1 MNCNVIKD
9 LLPLYIDECCS
20 EESRKLISE
29 HLENCPECKK
39 SCAYM
44 RKTCTSQPAPL
55 PKADLKPI
63 SSWKASVLQSLALF
77 IAFAVLAAGVL
88 LEGNTPAGA
97 TNGLWAVAM
106 IVPATGYL
114 LSVSNW
120 FFVRVY
126 RSRKAFAL
134 CSGLV
139 TLAITLAG
147 YVWAYLHYTD
157 GITLTSPLIW
167 VGVGLS
173 AIFCLLSGVLS
184 NQYGKLLGR
193 E

>member
-20 EESRKLISE
+20 EDSRTLISG

-39 SCAYM
+39 AHDYM
-44 RKTCTSQPAPL
+44 RKTYAAQPTPL
-55 PKADLKPI
+55 PKIDLKAV
-63 SSWKASVLQSLALF
+63 SSWRASVLQSLALF
-77 IAFAVLAAGVL
+77 IAFTILAAGVL
-88 LEGNTPAGA
+88 LEGNTPAGI

-114 LSVSNW
+114 LSVANW

-126 RSRKAFAL
+126 KSRKAFAL
-134 CSGLV
+134 CSGIV

-157 GITLTSPLIW
+157 GITLSSPLIW

-173 AIFCLLSGVLS
+173 AVFCLLSGVLS

>member
-29 HLENCPECKK
+29 HLESCPECTK

-44 RKTCTSQPAPL
+44 RKTYASHPTPL
-55 PKADLKPI
+55 PKTELKPI

-97 TNGLWAVAM
+97 SNGLWAVAM

-126 RSRKAFAL
+126 KSRKAFAL

-173 AIFCLLSGVLS
+173 AVFCLLSGVLS